1 MRFTGHLDKQPLSE
15 QAFAH
20 LGKTH
25 EREGILME
33 WYWWLLIG
41 IAVVGIGWLKLK
53 VMGNWMKKRQEKQK
67 AETNKEDF

>member
-1 MRFTGHLDKQPLSE
+1 MCFTGRQNKQYV
-15 QAFAH
+15 ARM
-20 LGKTH
+20 GKT
-25 EREGILME
+25 REKEGFFME

-67 AETNKEDF
+67 ADNNKEDF